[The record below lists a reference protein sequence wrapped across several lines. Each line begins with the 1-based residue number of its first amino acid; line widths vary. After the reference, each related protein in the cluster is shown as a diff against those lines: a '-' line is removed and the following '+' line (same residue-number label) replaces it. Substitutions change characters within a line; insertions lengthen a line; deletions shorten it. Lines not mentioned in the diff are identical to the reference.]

1 MYIDWEDRTVSM
13 GIFKAK
19 YAKDDKETP
28 EQFCERVAS
37 IVRPSLRDWVK
48 ESLADG
54 SFCFGGRTLYMA
66 GRKDEVKA
74 SSSNC
79 YIMPMPEDNIESI
92 YENNAK
98 MARIFTRGGGAGV
111 NISNLRPAG
120 AKVNNAAETSTGA
133 ISFLELY
140 NSTGNVIGARGRRA
154 AEMVVLNCDHPDVIE
169 LVKAKKNHESL
180 QSMNISVMFTD
191 EFMRAVKNNES
202 YTLHYHCRDT
212 GEDITKTIN
221 ARDFF
226 MDFCEAAW
234 DMGDPGVLFGDTI
247 NQHNLNS
254 GNPEYFIT
262 ASNPCSEFL
271 GPAYSSCNLA
281 SLNLYSFV
289 EKKFTN
295 EAYFDFVRFKQA
307 VSKAVYALNDVLDY
321 GYDNQP
327 LPENKKCIDYWRQIG
342 LGVFGFADA
351 LVALGIPYGSYKSV
365 QFTESIFS
373 DMQEQALFAS
383 GAESAYKGPYL
394 KYDKNTLFNSLTF
407 NSVME
412 ITENPDTLKNFI
424 KTNGLRNAS
433 LLSIAPTGTMSL
445 FMGNYTG
452 GLEPIFKLFYDR
464 SSHKMEK
471 TGDTFRV
478 YSRSIE
484 DLLKFHH
491 LPLTMS
497 AEEIKEKFP
506 FVKEA
511 HDIDWRD
518 RVLIQ
523 ATAQEF
529 VDNAIS
535 STVNLP
541 HNATVQDVFKIYMQA
556 WITGCKGITVF
567 RDGCA
572 RGNILDVHEKKED
585 PVKKEAKTETV
596 VRYAADADYQ
606 VCPDCGEKLYKVEG
620 HCGYCL
626 NCGYSACSR

>member
-37 IVRPSLRDWVK
+37 IVRPELREWVK
-48 ESLADG
+48 ESLAEG

-92 YENNAK
+92 YDNNAK

-169 LVKAKKNHESL
+169 LVQAKKNHESL

-191 EFMRAVKNNES
+191 EFMKAVKRNEP

-221 ARDFF
+221 AADFF

-234 DMGDPGVLFGDTI
+234 DMGDPGVLFGDRI
-247 NQHNLNS
+247 NDHNLNS

-289 EKKFTN
+289 NKKFTDS
-295 EAYFDFVRFKQA
+295 AYFDFGNFRKA
-307 VSKAVYALNDVLDY
+307 VSKAVQALNDVLDY

-351 LVALGIPYGSYKSV
+351 LVAMGIPYGS
-365 QFTESIFS
+365 FRSIELIDEIFAC
-373 DMQEQALFAS
+373 MQEQAIFAS
-383 GAESAYKGPYL
+383 CAEATVHGPFL
-394 KYDKNTLFNSLTF
+394 KYNKDILFKSD
-407 NSVME
+407 
-412 ITENPDTLKNFI
+412 ILKRVLKTGTYGDMLADAI
-424 KTNGLRNAS
+424 KTNGIRNAS
-433 LLSIAPTGTMSL
+433 LISIAPTGTMSL

-471 TGDTFRV
+471 TGETFRV

-484 DLLKFHH
+484 DLLKFHN

-497 AEEIKEKFP
+497 AEEIKKKFP
-506 FVKEA
+506 FVREA

-518 RVLIQ
+518 RVEIQ
-523 ATAQEF
+523 STAQLF

-541 HNATVQDVFKIYMQA
+541 HTARPRDIYDIYCKA
-556 WITGCKGITVF
+556 WEWGCKGITVF

-572 RGNILDVHEKKED
+572 RGNILGIEHKDNKVEKEEV
-585 PVKKEAKTETV
+585 PQVAVK
-596 VRYAADADYQ
+596 RYAADADYQ